1 MWKGVELMIGVPQCS
16 IKGERLVNIFT
27 KICQGFAGTMFGKS
41 HFLPHYFVRWYSLP
55 PFGCC
60 AYLRQRGY
68 ACMTNLEFHSDVAI
82 DVEFTRVLIGI
93 TSGGTSHERFC
104 YMKYRS
110 QSLPEGF
117 AGALI
122 DLSIFHFG
130 VFFSLFF

>member
-1 MWKGVELMIGVPQCS
+1 
-16 IKGERLVNIFT
+16 
-27 KICQGFAGTMFGKS
+27 
-41 HFLPHYFVRWYSLP
+41 
-55 PFGCC
+55 
-60 AYLRQRGY
+60 
-68 ACMTNLEFHSDVAI
+68 MTNLEFHSDVAI
-82 DVEFTRVLIGI
+82 DVEFTRVTKRSLTLIGI

-130 VFFSLFF
+130 VFFSSFF